1 MRVAGFVCCSLLAV
15 GCSNEPP
22 SGPAALPQQPKTNAL
37 PALEHDFGTIPHG
50 ESREH
55 EFTIDPNR
63 LGEGFVPLRAVL
75 DCSCGHADLRI
86 RRADGT
92 DRTLDGSPLAE
103 NALRL
108 DERLLVRI
116 VLDTAQKEALDLPPT
131 TSRGQVLLQR
141 FDDPR
146 GRQRVSWPILVRYAI
161 DAPVV
166 LEPFA
171 ALDFASVPTSIVAET
186 STTLRGDERHPGL
199 QFTGVSSSDPAIE
212 VALRKEGERVR
223 LVATC
228 KGGEIGHHRAAITVT
243 TDDPKG
249 YRILLPTT
257 WKVVPDLEAKPLP
270 KITFRA
276 DLSRPQRE
284 DEAKNQYIVVRD
296 HDLSRSPEFTVHE
309 IVDDDSRS
317 AAASFAVTLT
327 PVPGQP
333 REHRLHVRYLG
344 GRTETF
350 RGRLVLTKHG
360 ADGPFLPIELA
371 VFPVRDS

>member
-1 MRVAGFVCCSLLAV
+1 MRIAVFVSCCLLAV
-15 GCSNEPP
+15 GCSDDRPQGPP
-22 SGPAALPQQPKTNAL
+22 TAPPRSSAAAL
-37 PALEHDFGTIPHG
+37 PALEHDFGVIPHG

-55 EFTIDPNR
+55 EFEIDPNR
-63 LGEGFVPLRAVL
+63 LGERFVPLRVVL

-86 RRADGT
+86 RRADGSE
-92 DRTLDGSPLAE
+92 RAIDGSPLAE
-103 NALRL
+103 FALRL

-116 VLDTAQKEALDLPPT
+116 ALDTALKESLDLPRT

-141 FDDPR
+141 YDDPN
-146 GRQRVSWPILVRYAI
+146 GRQRVSWPILLHYSV

-171 ALDFASVPTSIVAET
+171 ALDFATVPTSGTAEA
-186 STTLRGDERHPGL
+186 STTMRGDEGHATM
-199 QFTGVSSSDPAIE
+199 QFLAASSTDPAIE

-228 KGGEIGHHRAAITVT
+228 RGGELGHHRAAIAVT

-249 YRILLPTT
+249 YRILLPVT
-257 WKVVPDLEAKPLP
+257 WKVVPDLEAKPLA

-276 DLSRPQRE
+276 DLARPQRE
-284 DEAKNQYIVVRD
+284 DEGKSQFVVVRD

-309 IVDDDSRS
+309 LVDDDSRS
-317 AAASFAVTLT
+317 AAANFAVTFE

-333 REHRLHVRYLG
+333 REHRVFVRYVG
-344 GRTETF
+344 GRTEAF

-371 VFPVRDS
+371 VFPARDS